1 MRALD
6 VFASAGSAFTHR
18 SRAALTLLGIA
29 IGSGSIVLLAGML
42 RGGEDALL
50 RANQGVT
57 GTDIVQVRR
66 KDVSDAQRA
75 RVTRELSRS
84 DAASLAASRRLEGA
98 NVAAEGR
105 LHTEANFGRKKKEV
119 SVVSAA
125 PETPA
130 TYRLELIKG
139 RFLSADD
146 ARNGRRVCV
155 VGHEVYRELL
165 GSPES
170 VRGLRVTLEGT
181 SFEIVGVL
189 ADKPYIGGTTG
200 TWVWNRKIMVP
211 ETVYDA
217 AFAPDH
223 KIGRLYVRP
232 APAGPP
238 ESLVR
243 SAVHALIKRRH
254 HGVENFELVDP
265 SERAQERTIINV
277 MKALLFS
284 VGPLALIASG
294 INILNVMLAN
304 VAERTREI
312 GLRRAV
318 GASPRA
324 VVVQFLIEAATLS
337 SIGGLVGVAAGAG
350 VLALASLALGQLL
363 ASWKFYFEPW
373 AAALGLGLALVTG
386 ITFGVAPALRAARVD
401 PVGALRDD

>member
-1 MRALD
+1 MRVLD
-6 VFASAGSAFTHR
+6 TFASVGSAFTHR

-29 IGSGSIVLLAGML
+29 IGSGSIVLLAGMM
-42 RGGEDALL
+42 RGGETALL

-57 GTDIVQVRR
+57 GADIVQVRR
-66 KDVSDAQRA
+66 KDVSGAERS
-75 RVTRELSRS
+75 RVTRELSRP
-84 DAASLAASRRLEGA
+84 DAEALSASQRLAGASI
-98 NVAAEGR
+98 AAEGR
-105 LHTEANFGRKKKEV
+105 LPTEAHFGRTKKEV

-125 PETPA
+125 PETPV

-139 RFLSADD
+139 RFLDADD
-146 ARNGRRVCV
+146 ARAGRRVCV
-155 VGHEVYRELL
+155 VGNEVYRDLL
-165 GSPES
+165 GSPPS
-170 VRGLRVTLEGT
+170 VKGLRVTLENT
-181 SFEIVGVL
+181 SFEVVGVL

-211 ETVYDA
+211 EPVYDSS
-217 AFAPDH
+217 FAPDH

-254 HGVENFELVDP
+254 HGVENFEVVDP
-265 SERAQERTIINV
+265 SERAQEQTIITV
-277 MKALLFS
+277 MKALLFA

-312 GLRRAV
+312 GLRRAL

-324 VVVQFLIEAATLS
+324 VVMQFLIEAATLS
-337 SIGGLVGVAAGAG
+337 SLGGLVGVAAGAG
-350 VLALASLALGQLL
+350 VLALASFGLSKLMT
-363 ASWKFYFEPW
+363 SWQFYFEPW
-373 AAALGLGLALVTG
+373 AAAVGLGLALITG
-386 ITFGVAPALRAARVD
+386 ITFGVAPAIRASRVD